1 MTMATTT
8 RIAADKEVEMGLTIS
23 MRRCSILALSPG
35 TGDLVA
41 DSAGAKV
48 AASGV
53 DVMVGFHVVE
63 TKEEESFC

>member
-1 MTMATTT
+1 M
-8 RIAADKEVEMGLTIS
+8 EGGLTIS

-35 TGDLVA
+35 TGDLTA
-41 DSAGAKV
+41 DSAAVKV

-53 DVMVGFHVVE
+53 IAGFHVVE